1 MEVALEMSRCFFLS
15 SHASEACLEM
25 RMKTEVACQRLL
37 PSQAHWRAGEPNQKR
52 EEVRLRG
59 VPALVCFL
67 SGLQRPDCPPELA
80 PRMEG
85 STGEREGTGALR
97 RERRGYRPGQQLS
110 EYRENR
116 ERMGVLGPRL

>member
-1 MEVALEMSRCFFLS
+1 MPGDEDEDEV
-15 SHASEACLEM
+15 
-25 RMKTEVACQRLL
+25 TYQRLL
-37 PSQAHWRAGEPNQKR
+37 PGQAHQRAGEPNQER

-59 VPALVCFL
+59 VPAQVCFL
-67 SGLQRPDCPPELA
+67 SGLQRPGCPPELS

-97 RERRGYRPGQQLS
+97 RERRGYRSGQQLS
-110 EYRENR
+110 EYTENH